1 MLRTLVVGYGNLDR
15 QDDGVAFEV
24 INSLRL
30 RLGQTPLVEE
40 EIEPDK
46 PENQVNSIFLR
57 QLAPELLEVVAEY
70 DRVVFV
76 DAHVQTDIPALT
88 WAAVHPEYTSSAFT
102 HHMTPAMFLALL
114 QVLYHHE
121 PRGYLV
127 SIRGR
132 AFDFQRGLSD
142 STAALVEPAAER
154 ILQLIVGP
162 DGDLHPATQI
172 RPIECKEKE
181 YGQDPCGG

>member
-24 INSLRL
+24 INTLRR
-30 RLGQTPLVEE
+30 RLGQALLGEQE
-40 EIEPDK
+40 MGQDE
-46 PENQVNSIFLR
+46 PENQVNSVFLI
-57 QLAPELLEVVAEY
+57 QLAPELLEMAAEY

-76 DAHVQTDIPALT
+76 DAHVQADIPALA
-88 WAAVHPEYTSSAFT
+88 WAAVRPEYTSSAFT

-114 QVLYHHE
+114 QVLYHRE
-121 PRGYLV
+121 PMAYLV

-142 STAALVEPAAER
+142 ATAALVGPATER
-154 ILQLIVGP
+154 ILQLVAGP
-162 DGDLHPATQI
+162 DGDPHLVTQN
-172 RPIECKEKE
+172 RPIECKEEE
-181 YGQDPCGG
+181 YGQDPCGR